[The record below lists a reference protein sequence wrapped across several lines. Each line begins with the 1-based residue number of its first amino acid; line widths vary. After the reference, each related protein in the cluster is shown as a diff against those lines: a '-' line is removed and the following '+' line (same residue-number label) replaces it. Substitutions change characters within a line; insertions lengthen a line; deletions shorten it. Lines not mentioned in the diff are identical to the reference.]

1 MQLVDLLSN
10 PTRFFQEANRL
21 CEDNQIKNDL
31 LLLQSRHNALSRQQT
46 LGTISY
52 SDAGVESAKIAR
64 SMVALANQI
73 HQPTGSMS
81 VSGDGNMVVQ
91 NAINTQINIVGN
103 QPTTSAIKKEED
115 PFASDPTTENIIR
128 KIFKVM
134 QGYFIFFAKHGDV
147 LEELG
152 AEAKEVYDSLTEMAE
167 LVVTSTDLNK
177 VEDFEEELA
186 ELESGLTDLITRAR
200 KEYRRV
206 NNGEVNE
213 VLKLLA
219 DKYPVWKAFQKAYAI
234 LKDTGKANFEM
245 PSKLPSTNPGIAM
258 LKRKFLSAA
267 KG

>member
-1 MQLVDLLSN
+1 MTSKQQIQSFISVGNIDAALNTLATFSDEATLLM
-10 PTRFFQEANRL
+10 
-21 CEDNQIKNDL
+21 
-31 LLLQSRHNALSRQQT
+31 SRWNGLKREKMM
-46 LGTISY
+46 GTIDFSSEQMQRNRIVQAILSY
-52 SDAGVESAKIAR
+52 ACIDGD
-64 SMVALANQI
+64 
-73 HQPTGSMS
+73 SMS
-81 VSGDGNMVVQ
+81 VSGNGNTVVQ
-91 NAINTQINIVGN
+91 NVTNTQINIGSN
-103 QPTTSAIKKEED
+103 TTPAIKKEED

-177 VEDFEEELA
+177 VEDFEEELT
-186 ELESGLTDLITRAR
+186 ELEAGLTDLITRAR

-234 LKDTGKANFEM
+234 LKDTGKNNFEL

-258 LKRKFLSAA
+258 LKRKFVSAA

>member
-21 CEDNQIKNDL
+21 CQDNYIKNDL
-31 LLLQSRHNALSRQQT
+31 LLLQSRHNRLSHQQIE
-46 LGTISY
+46 GSISHA
-52 SDAGVESAKIAR
+52 DAEVESARIAK
-64 SMVALANQI
+64 SMLGLANQI
-73 HQPTGSMS
+73 QSTGSMS

-91 NAINTQINIVGN
+91 NAINTQINIIGGN
-103 QPTTSAIKKEED
+103 QAATSTTKKEED

-177 VEDFEEELA
+177 VEDFEEELS
-186 ELESGLTDLITRAR
+186 ELETGLTDLIVRAR

-258 LKRKFLSAA
+258 LKRKFVSAA

>member
-21 CEDNQIKNDL
+21 CQDNYIKNDL
-31 LLLQSRHNALSRQQT
+31 LLLQSRHNALSRQQM
-46 LGTISY
+46 LGTISHA
-52 SDAGVESAKIAR
+52 DAGVESAKIAR
-64 SMVALANQI
+64 SMVDLANQI
-73 HQPTGSMS
+73 QPTGSMS

-91 NAINTQINIVGN
+91 NAINTQINIIGGN
-103 QPTTSAIKKEED
+103 QAATSTTKKEED
-115 PFASDPTTENIIR
+115 PFASDPATENIIR

-177 VEDFEEELA
+177 VEDFEEELS
-186 ELESGLTDLITRAR
+186 ELETGLTDLIIRAR

-258 LKRKFLSAA
+258 LKRKFVSAA

>member
-1 MQLVDLLSN
+1 MQLIDLLSN

-21 CEDNQIKNDL
+21 CQDNYIKNDL
-31 LLLQSRHNALSRQQT
+31 LLLQSRHNTLTRQQM
-46 LGTISY
+46 LGTISHA
-52 SDAGVESAKIAR
+52 DAAVESARIAR
-64 SMVALANQI
+64 SMVDLANQI
-73 HQPTGSMS
+73 QPTGSMS

-91 NAINTQINIVGN
+91 NAINTQINIIGGN
-103 QPTTSAIKKEED
+103 QAANAAIKKEED

-177 VEDFEEELA
+177 VEDFEEELS
-186 ELESGLTDLITRAR
+186 ELETGLTDLIVRAR

-258 LKRKFLSAA
+258 LKRKFVSAA